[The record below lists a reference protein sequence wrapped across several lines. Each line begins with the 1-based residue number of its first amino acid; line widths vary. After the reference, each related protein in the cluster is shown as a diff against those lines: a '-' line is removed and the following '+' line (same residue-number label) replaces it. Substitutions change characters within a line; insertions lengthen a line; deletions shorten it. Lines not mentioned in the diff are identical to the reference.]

1 MVRTEFFFTTT
12 DFSLPIALNT
22 SIMMKKKKN
31 TAPKMTIATIF
42 ASTFL
47 KKLFINQSFYDMSQH
62 KVVLLLGSNLGDQ
75 KKNLETAIEK
85 LQSGGN
91 EILKLSEFLI
101 SEPVEFASSNIF
113 CNIALIMFTH
123 LSPIQLLDFVKSIE
137 KEMGRANDSKASG
150 GYSDRVIDID
160 IVTYNELKFVSE
172 RLEIPHKKHLFER
185 EFSKILLSNFI
196 K

>member
-1 MVRTEFFFTTT
+1 
-12 DFSLPIALNT
+12 
-22 SIMMKKKKN
+22 
-31 TAPKMTIATIF
+31 
-42 ASTFL
+42 
-47 KKLFINQSFYDMSQH
+47 MSQH
-62 KVVLLLGSNLGDQ
+62 KVVLLLGSNLGNQ
-75 KKNLETAIEK
+75 KKNLETAIKK
-85 LQSGGN
+85 LQNGGN

-101 SEPVEFASSNIF
+101 SDPVEFASSNIF
-113 CNIALIMFTH
+113 CNIALIMLTH

-137 KEMGRANDSKASG
+137 QEMGRTNDSKASG

-185 EFSKILLSNFI
+185 EFSRTLLKHFI

>member
-1 MVRTEFFFTTT
+1 
-12 DFSLPIALNT
+12 
-22 SIMMKKKKN
+22 
-31 TAPKMTIATIF
+31 
-42 ASTFL
+42 
-47 KKLFINQSFYDMSQH
+47 MSQH

-75 KKNLETAIEK
+75 KKNLETAIKK
-85 LQSGGN
+85 LQNGGN

-113 CNIALIMFTH
+113 CNIALIMLTH

-137 KEMGRANDSKASG
+137 QEMGRTNDSKASG

-185 EFSKILLSNFI
+185 EFSRTLLKHFI